1 MSLPKVA
8 WSIPGCPTPRC
19 HLGAFRR
26 GLVTPLVAAGWPC
39 LVTEEAAVVAVV
51 AAVTP
56 RALPRPLSPLT
67 H

>member
-1 MSLPKVA
+1 MSLPKVT
-8 WSIPGCPTPRC
+8 WSIPGCPTLRC
-19 HLGAFRR
+19 HLGVFRR

-39 LVTEEAAVVAVV
+39 LVTEVAAV

-56 RALPRPLSPLT
+56 RALSRPLSLLT